1 MHIHLDF
8 GQRRWL
14 VLGMVTAPL
23 LIAGNVNA
31 TPILQPDG
39 WAYVYEDFSNT
50 SNSNN
55 WWYYASCNQVAHGTT
70 DGNAPNTQYKTFG
83 QASRP
88 GYCGPRTLDG
98 NQFFRFITMPFDRR
112 DAVVTYNAD
121 GSVASDN
128 WNEMDD
134 GKGGS
139 EMRSRQTYYAYDG
152 ITNKRGWDDLGVN
165 YLAPT
170 NTVRFSWKFRLY
182 NVSMLKRDANGDKLA
197 ASAVVGQFH
206 SQNIPECNRN
216 YTYEDGFSPAPGLDV
231 RVDPGPDGSEHVYFK
246 LFTKIR
252 NSQVPSGVQKCSQA
266 DADANKICQVTLWEQ
281 SFPIANVTRVDSAD
295 THVPPW
301 ISISYVMRPSVTN
314 GALKF
319 LFGVEGSSDQALN
332 YQVRPLGSAGS
343 NQSFLRMPMTQNDCP
358 NRPFVGSYVLG
369 YNRKYYGYLHGDAAH
384 YVPKRTDQQPWPS
397 VWVHPNLLGNAHLK
411 SYIDGTWAPG
421 DYPPQF
427 IVDYDD
433 FRIVQV
439 PQLP

>member
-1 MHIHLDF
+1 MKFHTKLRQPWRLAPGIAAASLF
-8 GQRRWL
+8 MGGQ
-14 VLGMVTAPL
+14 A
-23 LIAGNVNA
+23 ISA
-31 TPILQPDG
+31 PILQPDG
-39 WAYVYEDFSNT
+39 WAYVFEDFSST
-50 SNSNN
+50 ANSNA
-55 WWYYASCNQVAHGTT
+55 WWYYASCNQTAHGTT
-70 DGNAPNTQYKTFG
+70 DGSAPNTQYKTFG

-88 GYCGPRTLDG
+88 GHCGPRTLDG

-139 EMRSRQTYYAYDG
+139 EMRSRQSYAYDG
-152 ITNKRGWDDLGVN
+152 IANKRGWDDLGLN

-182 NVSMLKRDANGDKLA
+182 NVSMLKRDAAGDRLA
-197 ASAVVGQFH
+197 TSAVVGQFH

-216 YTYEDGFSPAPGLDV
+216 YSYDPGFSPAPGLDV
-231 RVDPGPDGSEHVYFK
+231 RVDPGPDGSDHVYFK

-252 NSQVPSGVQKCSQA
+252 NYQIPAGIPKCSQA
-266 DADANKICQVTLWEQ
+266 DADANKICQVKLWELG
-281 SFPIANVTRVDSAD
+281 FPIADVTRVDSAD

-319 LFGVEGSSDQALN
+319 FFGVEGSNDPALN
-332 YQVRPLGSAGS
+332 YQLRPLDGAGA
-343 NQSFLRMPMTQNDCP
+343 NQFVVRMPMTQNGCP
-358 NRPFVGSYVLG
+358 NKPFVGAYVLG
-369 YNRKYYGYLHGDAAH
+369 YNRKFYGYLHGDAPH
-384 YVPKRTDQQPWPS
+384 YVPRRTDQQPWPS
-397 VWVHPNLLGNAHLK
+397 VWVHPNLLGNSHLK
-411 SYIDGTWAPG
+411 SYIDGTWAAG
-421 DYPPQF
+421 DYAPQF

-439 PQLP
+439 PPLP